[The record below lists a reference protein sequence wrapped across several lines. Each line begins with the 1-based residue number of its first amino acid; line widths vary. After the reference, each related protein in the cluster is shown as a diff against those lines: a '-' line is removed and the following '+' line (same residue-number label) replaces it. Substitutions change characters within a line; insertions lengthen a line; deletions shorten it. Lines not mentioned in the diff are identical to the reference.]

1 MWVSGLGHRVYRGLA
16 YRVWACGFR
25 VSGLGFRSRGLDEFY
40 ETFSEGTLSLGGVS
54 V

>member
-25 VSGLGFRSRGLDEFY
+25 VSGLRVPFKGSR
-40 ETFSEGTLSLGGVS
+40 
-54 V
+54 